1 MCLKTGPFLMVLD
14 VSGSGCLSPLPLTSM
29 RSLLR
34 LLDLVLTSTL
44 MVPPFYSWENWG
56 SERGSSLPKTARLPS
71 GGIRTRTRSTP
82 LPARWRGGVG
92 LTGFP

>member
-29 RSLLR
+29 RSLLH

-44 MVPPFYSWENWG
+44 CSRCLHFIAGKTGAQRGEAACPRLHGYQVAGLGLELAPHPCPHDSAEGWG
-56 SERGSSLPKTARLPS
+56 
-71 GGIRTRTRSTP
+71 
-82 LPARWRGGVG
+82 
-92 LTGFP
+92 